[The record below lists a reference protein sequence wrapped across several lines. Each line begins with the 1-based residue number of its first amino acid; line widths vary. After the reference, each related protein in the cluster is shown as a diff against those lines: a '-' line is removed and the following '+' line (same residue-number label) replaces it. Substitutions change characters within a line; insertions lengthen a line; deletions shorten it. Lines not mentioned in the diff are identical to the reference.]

1 MPYLETSPPGARTPV
16 YHGVLAGYLKHAASC
31 GFGHCHLWVAP
42 PEGQREYVFHARP
55 SDGRPPMGKDV
66 LRTWYERMLAK
77 AQSSKIVSK
86 VATLQDHVAGL
97 RSVRDFPLFEGD
109 FFPARME
116 GQ

>member
-1 MPYLETSPPGARTPV
+1 
-16 YHGVLAGYLKHAASC
+16 
-31 GFGHCHLWVAP
+31 
-42 PEGQREYVFHARP
+42 
-55 SDGRPPMGKDV
+55 MGKDV